1 VKIGLNLNAD
11 SINVLAL
18 NMGKIA
24 VDVDG
29 IELAELIA
37 AVNAQGL
44 TLRIAEEP
52 GEVIVDT
59 SSRLRLSRLVRSRQA
74 DR

>member
-1 VKIGLNLNAD
+1 MKIDLNLNFD

-24 VDVDG
+24 VEVDG
-29 IELAELIA
+29 IEFAELIA

-44 TLRIAEEP
+44 MLRIAEEP
-52 GEVIVDT
+52 GEVIVET
-59 SSRLRLSRLVRSRQA
+59 SSRLLLSSLVR
-74 DR
+74 

>member
-52 GEVIVDT
+52 GEVIVET
-59 SSRLRLSRLVRSRQA
+59 SSRHLLSSLVR
-74 DR
+74 

>member
-1 VKIGLNLNAD
+1 MKIVLNLNAD

-52 GEVIVDT
+52 GEVIVET
-59 SSRLRLSRLVRSRQA
+59 SSRLLLSSLVR
-74 DR
+74 

>member
-18 NMGKIA
+18 NTGKIA

-29 IELAELIA
+29 IKIAKLIA
-37 AVNAQGL
+37 AVNAQGF
-44 TLRIAEEP
+44 TLLIAEEP
-52 GEVIVDT
+52 GEVIVET
-59 SSRLRLSRLVRSRQA
+59 SSRLLLSSFVR
-74 DR
+74 

>member
-1 VKIGLNLNAD
+1 MKIGLNLDAD

-52 GEVIVDT
+52 GEVIVET
-59 SSRLRLSRLVRSRQA
+59 SSRHLLSSLVR
-74 DR
+74 

>member
-1 VKIGLNLNAD
+1 MKIGLNFNAD

-29 IELAELIA
+29 IKIAELIA
-37 AVNAQGL
+37 AVNAQGF

-52 GEVIVDT
+52 GEVIVET
-59 SSRLRLSRLVRSRQA
+59 SSRLLLSSFVR
-74 DR
+74 

>member
-1 VKIGLNLNAD
+1 MKIGLNLNAD

-18 NMGKIA
+18 NMGKSA
-24 VDVDG
+24 AEVDG

-37 AVNAQGL
+37 ADNAQGL

-52 GEVIVDT
+52 GEVIVET
-59 SSRLRLSRLVRSRQA
+59 SSRLLLSSLVR
-74 DR
+74 

>member
-1 VKIGLNLNAD
+1 MEIGLNLSAD
-11 SINVLAL
+11 SISVLAL

-29 IELAELIA
+29 IEIAELIA

-52 GEVIVDT
+52 GEVIVET
-59 SSRLRLSRLVRSRQA
+59 SSRLILSIFVR
-74 DR
+74 

>member
-1 VKIGLNLNAD
+1 MKIDLNISAD
-11 SINVLAL
+11 SISVLAL

-29 IELAELIA
+29 IE
-37 AVNAQGL
+37 
-44 TLRIAEEP
+44 
-52 GEVIVDT
+52 
-59 SSRLRLSRLVRSRQA
+59 

>member
-1 VKIGLNLNAD
+1 MKIGLNLNAD

-52 GEVIVDT
+52 GEVIVET
-59 SSRLRLSRLVRSRQA
+59 SSRLHLSSLVK
-74 DR
+74 

>member
-1 VKIGLNLNAD
+1 MKISLNTD

-24 VDVDG
+24 VDVDS

-52 GEVIVDT
+52 GEVIVET
-59 SSRLRLSRLVRSRQA
+59 SSRLLLSSLVR
-74 DR
+74 

>member
-1 VKIGLNLNAD
+1 MKIDLNISAD
-11 SINVLAL
+11 SISVLAL
-18 NMGKIA
+18 NMEKIA

-29 IELAELIA
+29 IEIAELMA

-52 GEVIVDT
+52 GEVIVET
-59 SSRLRLSRLVRSRQA
+59 SSRLLLSSLVR
-74 DR
+74 

>member
-1 VKIGLNLNAD
+1 MKIGLNLNAD

-29 IELAELIA
+29 IEIAELIA
-37 AVNAQGL
+37 TVNAQGL

-52 GEVIVDT
+52 GEVIVET
-59 SSRLRLSRLVRSRQA
+59 SSRLLLSSFVR
-74 DR
+74 

>member
-1 VKIGLNLNAD
+1 MKIGLNLNAD

-37 AVNAQGL
+37 AVNAHGI
-44 TLRIAEEP
+44 TLRIAKEP
-52 GEVIVDT
+52 GEVIVET
-59 SSRLRLSRLVRSRQA
+59 SSRLLLSSLVR
-74 DR
+74 

>member
-1 VKIGLNLNAD
+1 MKIGLKLNAD

-24 VDVDG
+24 VDVDD
-29 IELAELIA
+29 IEIAEQIA

-52 GEVIVDT
+52 GDVIVET
-59 SSRLRLSRLVRSRQA
+59 SSRLRLSRLVRSLQA

>member
-1 VKIGLNLNAD
+1 MKIGLNLNAD

-18 NMGKIA
+18 NMGKSA
-24 VDVDG
+24 VEVDG

-52 GEVIVDT
+52 GEVIVET
-59 SSRLRLSRLVRSRQA
+59 SSRLLLSSLVR
-74 DR
+74 

>member
-1 VKIGLNLNAD
+1 MKIGLKLNAD

-29 IELAELIA
+29 IEIAEQIA

-52 GEVIVDT
+52 GDVIVET
-59 SSRLRLSRLVRSRQA
+59 SSRL
-74 DR
+74 

>member
-1 VKIGLNLNAD
+1 MKIDLTISAD
-11 SINVLAL
+11 SISVLAM

-29 IELAELIA
+29 IEIAELMA

-52 GEVIVDT
+52 GEVIVET
-59 SSRLRLSRLVRSRQA
+59 SSRLS
-74 DR
+74 

>member
-1 VKIGLNLNAD
+1 MKIGLNLSAE
-11 SINVLAL
+11 SICALAL

-24 VDVDG
+24 VNVDG

-52 GEVIVDT
+52 GEVIVET

>member
-1 VKIGLNLNAD
+1 MKISLNTD

-29 IELAELIA
+29 IELTELIA

-52 GEVIVDT
+52 GEVIVET
-59 SSRLRLSRLVRSRQA
+59 SSRLLLSSLVR
-74 DR
+74 

>member
-1 VKIGLNLNAD
+1 MKIGLNLNAD
-11 SINVLAL
+11 TVNVLAL

-29 IELAELIA
+29 IKIAELIA

-52 GEVIVDT
+52 GEVIVET
-59 SSRLRLSRLVRSRQA
+59 SSRLLLSSLVR
-74 DR
+74 

>member
-1 VKIGLNLNAD
+1 MKICLNLNAD

-29 IELAELIA
+29 IELTELIA
-37 AVNAQGL
+37 AVNAQWL

-52 GEVIVDT
+52 GEVIVET
-59 SSRLRLSRLVRSRQA
+59 SSRLILSSLVR
-74 DR
+74 